1 MRISDWSSDVCSSDL
16 ARPLPRVDRRHR
28 SRPALD
34 HVNGPG
40 LADAASLHPLVVA
53 RAAEVAEQ
61 SGGSRE
67 RRSYDSTLRR
77 ERAALTRDRIV
88 AAGCELL
95 QGSSIRDWR
104 GLTIRA
110 VAERAGVNARTV
122 YRHLG
127 NERGLQ
133 DRK

>member
-1 MRISDWSSDVCSSDL
+1 MAALMTGVRRVLFRSLPRRCAGPTL
-16 ARPLPRVDRRHR
+16 GPHRAGRGARPLPRVDRRHR

-40 LADAASLHPLVVA
+40 LADAASLHHLVVA

-77 ERAALTRDRIV
+77 ELAALTR
-88 AAGCELL
+88 EL
-95 QGSSIRDWR
+95 GK
-104 GLTIRA
+104 A
-110 VAERAGVNARTV
+110 
-122 YRHLG
+122 
-127 NERGLQ
+127 
-133 DRK
+133 